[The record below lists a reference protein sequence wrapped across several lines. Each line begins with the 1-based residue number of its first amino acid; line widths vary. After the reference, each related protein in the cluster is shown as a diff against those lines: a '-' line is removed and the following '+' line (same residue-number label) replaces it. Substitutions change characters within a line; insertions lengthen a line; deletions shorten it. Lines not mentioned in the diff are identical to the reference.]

1 MKKLNIP
8 ETNGQPTPEFV
19 RAVKDNLEVIGGK
32 RKNRITLPTLQADN
46 TSPPLTFSN
55 PPTQA
60 ECKAL
65 RDYVNAWA
73 GIVQSLVA
81 RLDG

>member
-1 MKKLNIP
+1 MKKSSIP
-8 ETNGQPTPEFV
+8 ETNGQATPELV
-19 RAVKDNLEVIGGK
+19 RALKDNVEVITGR
-32 RKNRITLPTLQADN
+32 RKNKITLPTLQADN
-46 TSPPLTFSN
+46 TSPVLTFSN